1 MVSSDAIDVL
11 SSANFKVDERES
23 LLGLGC
29 LLDGLGWEWPGSLFL
44 MDWPRERI
52 VEEGRKTGGAQ
63 AGEEGEDIVF
73 EVGVERWVL
82 YCRGEVAGSR
92 GGRL

>member
-1 MVSSDAIDVL
+1 MVSSDAIDVS
-11 SSANFKVDERES
+11 SSASFKADKMES

-29 LLDGLGWEWPGSLFL
+29 VLDGLGWQWPGSIFL

-52 VEEGRKTGGAQ
+52 VEEGRREGEAQ
-63 AGEEGEDIVF
+63 VGEEGEDILV

-92 GGRL
+92 GDRL